1 MLLVGILPGPHEASH
16 DINSLQPLVDELSQ
30 FWKGVNMNV
39 RGYGTKKL
47 VKCGLLCGSC
57 DIPVGRK
64 AFSFLGNNARLGCLK
79 SVPGSFGSM
88 DYSGFDRENW
98 PPRTR
103 AAQLMLLKNSE
114 HVHLSPDLMQQ
125 WIQIHSSFGPSIFC
139 SMENACRQSDA

>member
-1 MLLVGILPGPHEASH
+1 
-16 DINSLQPLVDELSQ
+16 
-30 FWKGVNMNV
+30 MNV

-103 AAQLMLLKNSE
+103 AA
-114 HVHLSPDLMQQ
+114 HVDATQKQRACTSQSRLDAAVDTNTQ
-125 WIQIHSSFGPSIFC
+125 SFWTFHILF
-139 SMENACRQSDA
+139 MENACRRSDA